1 MINTT
6 LLLLLLAV
14 PLLAAL
20 GSVAVSQDRIRY
32 ALVLPSSFITFAL
45 ALTLIA
51 RVLSGGPIR
60 ALGDW
65 LYLDDLNAVVLL
77 VVMFVSSLAGAYS
90 IAYFRSPQQGHVLR
104 SGELRK
110 YFSLFHLFT
119 LTMVLATVSGN
130 LALLWT
136 AVTAT
141 TFASAPL
148 VDFYGSREPLEA
160 AWKFLVL
167 AVAGELIA
175 LLGFLL
181 LYASGIAL
189 LGSTYNFSVPV
200 LGAAG
205 AHLSPTLAGLG
216 FMLVL
221 VGFGTKAGLAP
232 MHTWLPDAHSQAP
245 APVCAMLSGAE
256 LNCAMLAIIR
266 VLSLATPSAGH
277 RAIDLHAA
285 LLGFGLLSMIVGVVF
300 LVSQRNFKRLLAYSS
315 VEQMG
320 LIAAGFGIG
329 APLAVVGALLQM
341 LTHSLAK
348 SLMFFNSGNLLLRF
362 RTTTMAEVRGVIR
375 VAPATAVLV
384 ILGALAI
391 AGAPPFGLF
400 VSEFSIVRGALGQ
413 PNWGAGAI
421 IAALLLVGFIALVA
435 PFSRMTFGE
444 GDGTAPSA
452 SPGSELGV
460 GVLAPGFALL
470 AAVLLL
476 GFWVPGPL
484 HSLLIGAS
492 RVVNR

>member
-1 MINTT
+1 MTNST
-6 LLLLLLAV
+6 LLLGLLAV
-14 PLLAAL
+14 PMLTAVT
-20 GSVAVSQDRIRY
+20 SVLVRQDSIRY
-32 ALVLPSSFITFAL
+32 LLVVPSSLITMGL

-51 RVLSGGPIR
+51 RLLSHGPIR

-65 LYLDDLNAVVLL
+65 LYLDDFSAVVLL
-77 VVMFVSSLAGAYS
+77 VVVSVSALAGAYS
-90 IAYFRSPQQGHVLR
+90 IAYFRSPEQGHVLR
-104 SGELRK
+104 RGELRK

-119 LTMVLATVSGN
+119 FTMVVACVSGN

-160 AWKFLVL
+160 AWKFLIL

-181 LYASGIAL
+181 LYASGIAA
-189 LGSTYNFSVPV
+189 LGSAYNFSIPI

-205 AHLSPTLAGLG
+205 AHLSPSLAGLG

-256 LNCAMLAIIR
+256 LNCAMLAIVR
-266 VLSLATPSAGH
+266 VLSLATPSAGG
-277 RAIDLHAA
+277 RAGELRAA
-285 LLGFGLLSMIVGVVF
+285 MLGFGLLSMTVGVVF
-300 LVSQRNFKRLLAYSS
+300 LISQRNFKRLLAYSS

-329 APLAVVGALLQM
+329 APLAIVGALLQM

-348 SLMFFNSGNLLLRF
+348 TLMFLNAGNLLLRF
-362 RTTTMAEVRGVIR
+362 RTTSIAEVRGVVR

-384 ILGALAI
+384 IVGALAI
-391 AGAPPFGLF
+391 GGAPPFGLF

-413 PNWGAGAI
+413 PNWGSGAL
-421 IAALLLVGFIALVA
+421 IAALLLIGFIALVA

-444 GDGTAPSA
+444 GNAQPSETR
-452 SPGSELGV
+452 SELGLPV
-460 GVLAPGFALL
+460 LVPGFVVLAALL
-470 AAVLLL
+470 TL
-476 GFWVPGPL
+476 GVWIPGPL
-484 HSLLIGAS
+484 HALLLGAS
-492 RVVNR
+492 RVVSR

>member
-1 MINTT
+1 MINSC
-6 LLLLLLAV
+6 LLLALLGV
-14 PLLAAL
+14 PLLAVLA
-20 GSVAVSQDRIRY
+20 SVLVRSDRTRY
-32 ALVLPSSFITFAL
+32 ALVVPSALITFGL

-65 LYLDDLNAVVLL
+65 LYLDDLNAMVLL
-77 VVMFVSSLAGAYS
+77 VVIFVSSLAGAYS
-90 IAYFRSPQQGHVLR
+90 VAYFRSSEQGHVLR
-104 SGELRK
+104 PGELRK

-119 LTMVLATVSGN
+119 FTMVLATVSGN

-181 LYASGIAL
+181 LYASGIAA
-189 LGSTYNFSVPV
+189 LGSSYNFSIPV
-200 LGAAG
+200 LGASA
-205 AHLSPTLAGLG
+205 AHLSPELAGLG

-256 LNCAMLAIIR
+256 LNCAMLAIVR
-266 VLSLATPSAGH
+266 VLSLASPSAGA
-277 RAIDLHAA
+277 RAGDLHAA
-285 LLGFGLLSMIVGVVF
+285 LLGFGLLSMTVGVVF
-300 LVSQRNFKRLLAYSS
+300 LISQRNFKRLLAYSS

-341 LTHSLAK
+341 FTHSLAK
-348 SLMFFNSGNLLLRF
+348 SLMFFNAGNLLLRF
-362 RTTTMAEVRGVIR
+362 RTTTIAEVRGVVR
-375 VAPATAVLV
+375 LAPVTAVLL
-384 ILGALAI
+384 IAGALAI

-400 VSEFSIVRGALGQ
+400 VSEFSIVRSALGQ
-413 PNWGAGAI
+413 PNWGAGAL

-435 PFSRMTFGE
+435 PFSRMAFGE
-444 GDGTAPSA
+444 GDAPSA
-452 SPGSELGV
+452 QPRAELEL

-470 AAVLLL
+470 AAVLVL
-476 GFWVPGPL
+476 GFWIPGPL
-484 HSLLIGAS
+484 HALLIGAS
-492 RVVNR
+492 HVVAR

>member
-1 MINTT
+1 MINSA
-6 LLLLLLAV
+6 LLLVLIAV
-14 PLLAAL
+14 PLLTTVATAL
-20 GSVAVSQDRIRY
+20 VRSDRLRY
-32 ALVLPSSFITFAL
+32 RLVLPSALVTMAL

-51 RVLSGGPIR
+51 RVLSMGSIR

-65 LYLDDLNAVVLL
+65 LYLDDLSGVVLL
-77 VVMFVSSLAGAYS
+77 VVVIVSALAGAYS
-90 IAYFRSPQQGHVLR
+90 IAYFRSEEQGHVLKP
-104 SGELRK
+104 GELRK
-110 YFSLFHLFT
+110 YFVLFHLFT
-119 LTMVLATVSGN
+119 FTMVVVSVSGN

-160 AWKFLVL
+160 AWKFLIL

-181 LYASGIAL
+181 LYASGIAA
-189 LGSTYNFSVPV
+189 LGSAYNFSIPV
-200 LGAAG
+200 LGGAG
-205 AHLSPTLAGLG
+205 SQLTPALAGLG
-216 FMLVL
+216 FLLVL

-256 LNCAMLAIIR
+256 LNCAMLAIVR
-266 VLSLATPSAGH
+266 VLALATPSQGGHAGE
-277 RAIDLHAA
+277 LHGA
-285 LLGFGLLSMIVGVVF
+285 LLGFGILSMAVGVVF
-300 LVSQRNFKRLLAYSS
+300 LISQRNVKRLLAYSS

-320 LIAAGFGIG
+320 LIAAGFGVG

-362 RTTTMAEVRGVIR
+362 RTTTLAEIR
-375 VAPATAVLV
+375 AVAGVAPVTAILV
-384 ILGALAI
+384 ILGALAL

-400 VSEFSIVRGALGQ
+400 VSEFSIVRGALGG
-413 PNWGAGAI
+413 PNWGVGAV
-421 IAALLLVGFIALVA
+421 IAALLLLGFIALVA
-435 PFSRMTFGE
+435 PFSRITFGE
-444 GDGTAPSA
+444 SA
-452 SPGSELGV
+452 GERPQRPRTDLGAA
-460 GVLAPGFALL
+460 VLAPGFTLL
-470 AAVLLL
+470 IAVLIL

-484 HSLLIGAS
+484 HALLIGAS
-492 RVVNR
+492 RVISR

>member
-1 MINTT
+1 MIDSA
-6 LLLLLLAV
+6 LLLCLMAV
-14 PLLAAL
+14 PLLTAAA
-20 GSVAVSQDRIRY
+20 SVVVRHDRTRY
-32 ALVLPSSFITFAL
+32 AMVVPSSLLTGGL

-51 RVLSGGPIR
+51 RLINAAPIR
-60 ALGDW
+60 VVGDW
-65 LYLDDLNAVVLL
+65 FYLDDLSAIVLL
-77 VVMFVSSLAGAYS
+77 VVILVSALAGAYS
-90 IAYFRSPQQGHVLR
+90 VAYFRSSEQGHVLR
-104 SGELRK
+104 RGELRK

-119 LTMVLATVSGN
+119 FTMVLASVSGN

-160 AWKFLVL
+160 AWKFLIL

-181 LYASGIAL
+181 LYASGIAA
-189 LGSTYNFSVPV
+189 LGSAYNFSIPV
-200 LGAAG
+200 LSAAG
-205 AHLSPTLAGLG
+205 SHLSPSLAGLG
-216 FMLVL
+216 FLLVL
-221 VGFGTKAGLAP
+221 IGFGTKAGLAP

-256 LNCAMLAIIR
+256 LNCAMLAIVR
-266 VLSLATPSAGH
+266 VLSLAGPAAG
-277 RAIDLHAA
+277 AGQLHAA
-285 LLGFGLLSMIVGVVF
+285 LLGFGLLSMAVGVVF
-300 LVSQRNFKRLLAYSS
+300 LISQRNFKRLLAYSS

-348 SLMFFNSGNLLLRF
+348 TLMFFNSGNLLLRF
-362 RTTTMAEVRGVIR
+362 RTTTIAEVRGVVR

-384 ILGALAI
+384 IVGALAL

-413 PNWGAGAI
+413 PNWGAGAL
-421 IAALLLVGFIALVA
+421 IAALLLVGFVALVA
-435 PFSRMTFGE
+435 PFSRMTFG
-444 GDGTAPSA
+444 DGHAKQLQSR
-452 SPGSELGV
+452 SELGLP
-460 GVLAPGFALL
+460 VLVPGIALL
-470 AAVLLL
+470 AALLIL
-476 GFWVPGPL
+476 GIWIPAPL
-484 HSLLIGAS
+484 HSLLMGAS
-492 RVVNR
+492 RVVSR

>member
-1 MINTT
+1 MINSA
-6 LLLLLLAV
+6 LLLCLLAV
-14 PLLAAL
+14 PLLTA
-20 GSVAVSQDRIRY
+20 VASAVVRQDRTRY
-32 ALVLPSSFITFAL
+32 EMVVPSSLITFGL

-51 RVLSGGPIR
+51 RLLSAGPMR

-65 LYLDDLNAVVLL
+65 LYFDDLNAIVLL
-77 VVMFVSSLAGAYS
+77 VVMFVSALAGAFS
-90 IAYFRSPQQGHVLR
+90 VAYFRSSEQGHVLR
-104 SGELRK
+104 PGELRK

-119 LTMVLATVSGN
+119 FTMVLASVSGN

-160 AWKFLVL
+160 AWKFLIL

-181 LYASGIAL
+181 LYASGIAA
-189 LGSTYNFSVPV
+189 LGSAYNFSIPV
-200 LGAAG
+200 LAAAG
-205 AHLSPTLAGLG
+205 SHLSPSLAGLG
-216 FMLVL
+216 FLLVL

-256 LNCAMLAIIR
+256 LNCAMLAIVR
-266 VLSLATPSAGH
+266 VLSLATPSAGSH
-277 RAIDLHAA
+277 AEDLHGAM
-285 LLGFGLLSMIVGVVF
+285 LGFGLLSMTVGVVF
-300 LVSQRNFKRLLAYSS
+300 LISQRNFKRLLAYSS

-348 SLMFFNSGNLLLRF
+348 TLMFFTSGNLLLCF
-362 RTTTMAEVRGVIR
+362 RTTTIAEIRGAVR

-384 ILGALAI
+384 IVGALAI
-391 AGAPPFGLF
+391 GGAPPFGLF

-413 PNWGAGAI
+413 PDWGAGAL
-421 IAALLLVGFIALVA
+421 IATLLLVGFIALVA
-435 PFSRMTFGE
+435 PFSRMTFGD
-444 GDGTAPSA
+444 GDAQPA
-452 SPGSELGV
+452 QPRADLGFP
-460 GVLAPGFALL
+460 VLAPGFALL
-470 AAVLLL
+470 ALVLIL
-476 GFWVPGPL
+476 GLWIPAPL
-484 HSLLIGAS
+484 HSLLLGAS
-492 RVVNR
+492 HVVGR

>member
-1 MINTT
+1 MINSA
-6 LLLLLLAV
+6 LLIWLLAV
-14 PLLAAL
+14 PLLTAGASAL
-20 GSVAVSQDRIRY
+20 VRQDRIRY
-32 ALVLPSSFITFAL
+32 AMVLPSSLTTFGL

-51 RVLSGGPIR
+51 RLLSGGPIR

-65 LYLDDLNAVVLL
+65 LYLDDLSAIVLL
-77 VVMFVSSLAGAYS
+77 VVMFVSALAGAYS
-90 IAYFRSPQQGHVLR
+90 VAYFRSSEQGHVLR
-104 SGELRK
+104 PGELRK

-119 LTMVLATVSGN
+119 FTMVLATVSGN

-160 AWKFLVL
+160 AWKFLIL

-181 LYASGIAL
+181 LYASGIAA
-189 LGSTYNFSVPV
+189 LGSAYNFSIPV

-205 AHLSPTLAGLG
+205 SHLSPALAGLG
-216 FMLVL
+216 FLLVL

-256 LNCAMLAIIR
+256 LNCAMLAIVR
-266 VLSLATPSAGH
+266 VLSLATPSAGA
-277 RAIDLHAA
+277 RAGDLHAA
-285 LLGFGLLSMIVGVVF
+285 LLGFGLLSMTVGVVF
-300 LVSQRNFKRLLAYSS
+300 LISQRNFKRLLAYSS

-329 APLAVVGALLQM
+329 APLAVLGALLQM

-362 RTTTMAEVRGVIR
+362 RTTTIAEVRGVVR

-384 ILGALAI
+384 IVGALAI
-391 AGAPPFGLF
+391 GGAPPFGLF

-413 PNWGAGAI
+413 SNWGAGAL
-421 IAALLLVGFIALVA
+421 IAALLVVGFIALVA
-435 PFSRMTFGE
+435 PFSQMTF
-444 GDGTAPSA
+444 GDGTAQQLQPR
-452 SPGSELGV
+452 SELSLA
-460 GVLAPGFALL
+460 VLLPGFALL
-470 AAVLLL
+470 AAVLIL
-476 GFWVPGPL
+476 GFWIPAPL
-484 HSLLIGAS
+484 HALLLGAS
-492 RVVNR
+492 HVVSR

>member
-1 MINTT
+1 MISTA
-6 LLLLLLAV
+6 LLLALLAV
-14 PLLAAL
+14 PLLAAITSL
-20 GSVAVSQDRIRY
+20 VARRDRFRY
-32 ALVLPSSFITFAL
+32 GLVLPSSLVTFAL

-65 LYLDDLNAVVLL
+65 LYLDDLNAVLLL
-77 VVMFVSSLAGAYS
+77 VVMFVSTLAGAYS
-90 IAYFRSPQQGHVLR
+90 VAYFRSSEQGHVLR
-104 SGELRK
+104 PGELRK

-160 AWKFLVL
+160 AWKFLIL

-181 LYASGIAL
+181 LYASGIAA
-189 LGSTYNFSVPV
+189 LGSAYNFSIPV

-205 AHLSPTLAGLG
+205 SHLSPALAGLG

-266 VLSLATPSAGH
+266 VLSLATPSAGAH
-277 RAIDLHAA
+277 GGELHAA
-285 LLGFGLLSMIVGVVF
+285 LLGFGLLSMTVGVVF
-300 LVSQRNFKRLLAYSS
+300 LISQRNFKRLLAYSS

-329 APLAVVGALLQM
+329 APLAVLGALLQM
-341 LTHSLAK
+341 FTHSLAK

-362 RTTTMAEVRGVIR
+362 RTTTIAEVRGAIR

-384 ILGALAI
+384 IVGALAI

-400 VSEFSIVRGALGQ
+400 ISEFTIVRGALGQ
-413 PNWGAGAI
+413 PNWGAGAL
-421 IAALLLVGFIALVA
+421 IAALLAVGFIALVA
-435 PFSRMTFGE
+435 PFSRMTFG
-444 GDGTAPSA
+444 DGSPSETQA
-452 SPGSELGV
+452 RSELSL
-460 GVLAPGFALL
+460 GVLAPGFTLL
-470 AAVLLL
+470 AALLLL
-476 GFWVPGPL
+476 GLWVPGPL
-484 HSLLIGAS
+484 HALLIGATQ
-492 RVVNR
+492 VVNR